1 MISTIPNRIFSLS
14 SALDL
19 TRICLKNVWAILPK
33 RVSTRL
39 SQYPAFCCDAD
50 GNWQEWLAIGSEENI
65 HTGMVGYYPCHV
77 SEDSEDARPIVGVDW
92 KNVLAFCQWIR
103 TAAGG
108 EIRLLTG
115 AEWEFARRAERKDET
130 YSDLDDIAWYEE
142 NSQETTHPIGEKEPN
157 A

>member
-1 MISTIPNRIFSLS
+1 
-14 SALDL
+14 
-19 TRICLKNVWAILPK
+19 
-33 RVSTRL
+33 
-39 SQYPAFCCDAD
+39 
-50 GNWQEWLAIGSEENI
+50 
-65 HTGMVGYYPCHV
+65 MVGYYPCHV